1 MPGTGSIER
10 STVKRYMD
18 MNKDNNYLDKDS
30 INNINNEE
38 ALQQKQQ
45 GKGLFYSGLVS
56 GLVLSLLIVSI
67 VFLAT
72 RIQTFVNIRTQKN
85 SNIQSNLELNTD
97 SLLDDSV
104 KAKIQ
109 GIESLMKAYFYHDN
123 IDEDAMEDGIYKG
136 MVDSLGDPYSVYY
149 TSEEFQEFSQ
159 ATEGIYYGIGAAIS
173 MDKNTTLPKISTVF
187 DDTPAQQAGLRENDI
202 IYEVNGA
209 STYGQTTTE
218 VVAQIKG
225 EEGTSV
231 NLTIFREDASDYLY
245 IDVTRGKVET
255 PTVTFEML
263 DGETAYIQI
272 GEFDSVTINQF
283 SDALTSAKDNKME
296 GLIIDLRS
304 NPGGS
309 MDAVVEVARMLLP
322 EGMIVYTENKYGE
335 RVEYTCEGKNEIDVP
350 LVVLINGNSASAAE
364 ILAGAVKDYK
374 IGTLVGTTTFGK
386 GIVQQV
392 VTLNDGSAIKVT
404 VSSYF
409 TPNGNNI
416 HEIGVEPDVICE
428 FDAEAYYGEENYD
441 NQLDEARKV
450 LAEKIIEASY
460 YKLK

>member
-1 MPGTGSIER
+1 
-10 STVKRYMD
+10 MD
-18 MNKDNNYLDKDS
+18 MNRDNNYLDKDS
-30 INNINNEE
+30 IKNEE
-38 ALQQKQQ
+38 VLQQKQQ
-45 GKGLFYSGLVS
+45 QGKGFFYSGLVT

-72 RIQTFVNIRTQKN
+72 RIQNFISIQSQKN
-85 SNIQSNLELNTD
+85 TNIQSNLELTD
-97 SLLDDSV
+97 SLLDDSA
-104 KAKIQ
+104 KMKIQ
-109 GIESLMKAYFYHDN
+109 GIEALIKTYFYHDD
-123 IDEDAMEDGIYKG
+123 IDEEAMEDGIYRG

-149 TSEEFQEFSQ
+149 TNEELTELMQS
-159 ATEGIYYGIGAAIS
+159 TEGIYYGIGAAIG
-173 MDKNTTLPKISTVF
+173 MDKETTLPIISTVF
-187 DDTPAQQAGLRENDI
+187 NDTPAQQAGLRENDI
-202 IYEVNGA
+202 IYEVNGT

-225 EEGTSV
+225 AEGTIV

-245 IDVTRGKVET
+245 IDVTRAKVET

-263 DGETAYIQI
+263 DNETAYIQI
-272 GEFDSVTINQF
+272 AEFDSVTIKQF
-283 SDALTSAKDNKME
+283 SEALTSAKDNKME

-309 MDAVVEVARMLLP
+309 MDAVVEVARMILP

-335 RVEYTCEGKNEIDVP
+335 RVEYTCEGEDEIDVP

-392 VTLNDGSAIKVT
+392 VALNDGSAVKVT

-409 TPNGNNI
+409 TPNGKNI
-416 HEIGVEPDVICE
+416 HEIGIEPDKVCE

-450 LAEKIIEASY
+450 LADKIIEASY
-460 YKLK
+460 NK